1 MSDKLRVVYDV
12 DDTLWNLSQTICD
25 VHDLNFDDI
34 VTYVA
39 VNNPRLTEE
48 QKQVMLAAY
57 GEPEI
62 FKQCK
67 FYDGY
72 ERIFDLE
79 KNGIAEVWISSG
91 NMTEAVMAIK
101 AKRLEEEVANINM
114 NHVRLT
120 CSTQIYQGRVTGD
133 ILIDDSLM
141 NMIKGDFKY
150 NILIDMPHNRNED
163 DIAAAKKEIIRVTS
177 LSEAVD
183 LVEDIV
189 RRYN

>member
-12 DDTLWNLSQTICD
+12 DDTLWNVSQTICD

-39 VNNPRLTEE
+39 VNNPRLNEK

-91 NMTEAVMAIK
+91 NMTEAVMAVK

-133 ILIDDSLM
+133 ILVDDSLM

>member
-1 MSDKLRVVYDV
+1 MNDKLRVVYDV
-12 DDTLWNLSQTICD
+12 DDTLWDLNQTICD

-91 NMTEAVMAIK
+91 NMTEEVMTIK
-101 AKRLEEEVANINM
+101 AKRLEKEVANINM

-133 ILIDDSLM
+133 ILVDDSLM
-141 NMIKGDFKY
+141 NMIKGNFKY
-150 NILIDMPHNRNED
+150 NILIDAPYNRNED